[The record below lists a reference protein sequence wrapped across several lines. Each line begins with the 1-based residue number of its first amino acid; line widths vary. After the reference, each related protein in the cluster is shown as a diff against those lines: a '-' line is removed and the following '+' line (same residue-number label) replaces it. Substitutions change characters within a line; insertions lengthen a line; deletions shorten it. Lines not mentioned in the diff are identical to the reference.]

1 MGDVSPIIT
10 VPEKLGFSQHDLR
23 CLSAPGQEP
32 YIDPEMEPTKA
43 EGILSAV
50 LRDDGTFPNSR
61 LPLLVYPGALEVD
74 SEDLASGFER
84 LFAGHSW
91 GGAWRNGVYPY
102 HHYHSTA
109 HEVLGICGGSG
120 LVRFG
125 GERGVTVPARPGD
138 CIVIPAGV
146 AHKLL
151 EKTAGFLVVGAY
163 PDGQSY
169 DICRGRPGERPAADR
184 RIERVALPSRDP
196 VRGGAGPLQELWGK
210 EPDGHH

>member
-1 MGDVSPIIT
+1 
-10 VPEKLGFSQHDLR
+10 
-23 CLSAPGQEP
+23 
-32 YIDPEMEPTKA
+32 MELTKA
-43 EGILSAV
+43 QGILSAI
-50 LRDDGTFPNSR
+50 LHDDGIFPNSR
-61 LPLLVYPGALEVD
+61 LPLLVYAGALDGD
-74 SEDLASGFER
+74 SEDLASEFER

-91 GGAWRNGVYPY
+91 RGAWRDGVYPY

-125 GERGVTVPARPGD
+125 GEPGVTVPARPGD

-151 EKTAGFLVVGAY
+151 EKAAGFLVVGAY

-169 DICRGRPGERPAADR
+169 HICYGRPGERPAADR

-196 VRGGAGPLQELWGK
+196 VRGDTGSLQELWGRG
-210 EPDGHH
+210 PGGRH